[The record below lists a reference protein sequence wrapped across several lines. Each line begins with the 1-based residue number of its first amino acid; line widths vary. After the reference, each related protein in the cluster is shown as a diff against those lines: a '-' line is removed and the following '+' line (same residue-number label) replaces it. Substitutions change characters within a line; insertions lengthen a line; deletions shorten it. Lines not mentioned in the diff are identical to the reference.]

1 MITTWILAHLASV
14 IGASLSILA
23 IAHMLRQRRSPSNTA
38 AWLLVIIAVPYLGV
52 PLFLMFGGR
61 KLRRR
66 AKTKDDLG
74 LITCEAIPL
83 EKSNYVDQTLRLYGI
98 PGATDGNRM
107 TLCPTGVEGLQ
118 AMLRLVD
125 EAVHSIHLETFIF
138 SRDGVGQDVLHRLA
152 KRAAEGLEV
161 RLLVDGVG
169 SLKTPRRF
177 YTPFI
182 QAGGRLAVFNP
193 GASYPLSK
201 ANQSAKSSQDC
212 GCRWPCALA
221 GGMNITGEDM
231 FAAPKPGAW
240 QDLSFVVEGPAAW
253 HFDQVFRSDWKFATG
268 EDLDGVADL
277 PPGGLSHGAVLQV
290 VPSGPDVAND
300 PLLDTILMSIFS
312 ARQRVW
318 IVTPYFVPDDTVAQA
333 LLVACHRG
341 VDVSILVPE
350 KSNHALAD
358 IARGSFLRDIERAG
372 GTIWQYTPGMVHG
385 KVLIVDRE
393 VAMVGSANI
402 DMRSLL
408 VNFEIMQFVYSRTEI
423 DALEA
428 WVCRL
433 VQDSKTGT
441 SAVGAVREIIE
452 GLTRVIEPQL

>member
-1 MITTWILAHLASV
+1 MITTWILAHLAAV

-23 IAHMLRQRRSPSNTA
+23 LAHMLRQRRSPSSTA
-38 AWLLVIIAVPYLGV
+38 AWFLVIIVVPYLGV

-66 AKTKDDLG
+66 ADAKDDLG
-74 LITCEAIPL
+74 LTARDAIPL
-83 EKSNYVDQTLRLYGI
+83 EKSNYVDRTLRLYGI
-98 PGATDGNRM
+98 PGATAGNRM
-107 TLCPTGVEGLQ
+107 MLCATGGEGLQ
-118 AMLRLVD
+118 AMLRLID
-125 EAVHSIHLETFIF
+125 EAVRSIHVETFIF
-138 SRDGVGQDVLHRLA
+138 SHDEVGQNVLHRLA
-152 KRAAEGLEV
+152 KRAAEGMEV

-169 SLKTPRRF
+169 SLKTPRHF
-177 YTPFI
+177 YSPLI
-182 QAGGRLAVFNP
+182 QAGGKLAVFNP
-193 GASYPLSK
+193 VLHIPFLRRTNLRNHRKIAVADGH
-201 ANQSAKSSQDC
+201 
-212 GCRWPCALA
+212 RALA
-221 GGMNITGEDM
+221 GGMNISDDDM
-231 FAAPKPGAW
+231 FATLKPGTW

-253 HFDQVFRSDWKFATG
+253 HFDQVFCSDWKFAIG
-268 EDLDGVADL
+268 EDLEGAADL
-277 PPGGLSHGAVLQV
+277 PPSGLPDGAVLQV

-318 IVTPYFVPDDTVAQA
+318 IVTPYFVPDDAVAQA

-341 VDVSILVPE
+341 IDVSIVVPE
-350 KSNHALAD
+350 KSNHVLAD
-358 IARGSFLRDIERAG
+358 FARGSFLRDIEQAG
-372 GTIWQYTPGMVHG
+372 GTIWQYKPGMLHAKLV
-385 KVLIVDRE
+385 IVDHE

-408 VNFEIMQFVYSRTEI
+408 LNFEIMQFVYSKTEI

-433 VQDSKTGT
+433 VQDSKAGM

-452 GLTRVIEPQL
+452 GLTRIIEPQL

>member
-1 MITTWILAHLASV
+1 MISTWILAHLASV

-23 IAHMLRQRRSPSNTA
+23 IAHMLRQRRSPSSTA
-38 AWLLVIIAVPYLGV
+38 AWLLLIIAVPYLGV

-66 AKTKDDLG
+66 AETKDDLR
-74 LITCEAIPL
+74 LIAREAIPL
-83 EKSNYVDQTLRLYGI
+83 EKSNYVDRTLRLYGI
-98 PGATDGNRM
+98 PGATAGNRM
-107 TLCPTGVEGLQ
+107 TLCLTGVQGLQ
-118 AMLRLVD
+118 AILRLVD
-125 EAVHSIHLETFIF
+125 EAVRSIHVETFIF
-138 SRDGVGQDVLHRLA
+138 SCDEVGQDVLHRLA

-169 SLKTPRRF
+169 SLNTPRRF
-177 YTPFI
+177 YEPLI
-182 QAGGRLAVFNP
+182 QAGGKLAVFNP
-193 GASYPLSK
+193 VLHIPFVRRTNLRNHRKIVVVDGRQAM
-201 ANQSAKSSQDC
+201 
-212 GCRWPCALA
+212 A
-221 GGMNITGEDM
+221 GGMNISGKDM
-231 FAAPKPGAW
+231 FVAPKPGAW

-253 HFDQVFRSDWKFATG
+253 HFDQVFRSDWKFAMG
-268 EDLDGVADL
+268 EDLDGVTDPPPGDL
-277 PPGGLSHGAVLQV
+277 PNGAVLQV
-290 VPSGPDVAND
+290 VPSGPDVVND

-318 IVTPYFVPDDTVAQA
+318 IVTPYFVPDDAVAQA

-341 VDVSILVPE
+341 IDVSILVPE
-350 KSNHALAD
+350 KSNHVLAD

-385 KVLIVDRE
+385 KLIIVDHE
-393 VAMVGSANI
+393 LAMVGSANI
-402 DMRSLL
+402 DMRSLML
-408 VNFEIMQFVYSRTEI
+408 NFEIMQFVYSKTEI

-433 VQDSKTGT
+433 VQDSKTGIPI
-441 SAVGAVREIIE
+441 VGAVREIIE

>member
-23 IAHMLRQRRSPSNTA
+23 IAHMLRQRRSPSSTA

-66 AKTKDDLG
+66 AESKDDLG
-74 LITCEAIPL
+74 LIARGEIPL
-83 EKSNYVDQTLRLYGI
+83 EKSNYVDRTLRLYGI
-98 PGATDGNRM
+98 PGATAGNRM
-107 TLCPTGVEGLQ
+107 TLCATGVEGLQ
-118 AMLRLVD
+118 AMLQLVD
-125 EAVHSIHLETFIF
+125 EAVRSIHLETFIF
-138 SRDGVGQDVLHRLA
+138 SRDEVGQDVLHRLA

-169 SLKTPRRF
+169 SLKTPRHF
-177 YTPFI
+177 YAPFI
-182 QAGGRLAVFNP
+182 RAGGKLAVFNP
-193 GASYPLSK
+193 VLHIPFARRTNLRNHRKIAVADG
-201 ANQSAKSSQDC
+201 Q
-212 GCRWPCALA
+212 RALA
-221 GGMNITGEDM
+221 GGMNISGEDM
-231 FAAPKPGAW
+231 FAAPKSGAW

-253 HFDQVFRSDWKFATG
+253 HFDQVFRSDWKFAMG
-268 EDLDGVADL
+268 ENLDGAADC
-277 PPGGLSHGAVLQV
+277 PPGGWPHGAELQV

-341 VDVSILVPE
+341 VDVCILVPE
-350 KSNHALAD
+350 KSNHVLAD

-372 GTIWQYTPGMVHG
+372 GTIWQYTPGMLHG
-385 KVLIVDRE
+385 KLVIVDHD
-393 VAMVGSANI
+393 VAMVGSANM

-408 VNFEIMQFVYSRTEI
+408 LNFEIMQFVYSKAEI

-433 VQDSKTGT
+433 VQDSKAGM
-441 SAVGAVREIIE
+441 SALGAMREIIE
-452 GLTRVIEPQL
+452 NLTRVVEPQL

>member
-1 MITTWILAHLASV
+1 MITTWILTHVAAV
-14 IGASLSILA
+14 IGASMSILA
-23 IAHMLRQRRSPSNTA
+23 LAHMLRQRRSPSSTA
-38 AWLLVIIAVPYLGV
+38 AWLVVIIAVPYLGV

-66 AKTKDDLG
+66 AEAKHDLR
-74 LITCEAIPL
+74 LITRGEIPL
-83 EKSNYVDQTLRLYGI
+83 EKSNYIDRTLRSYGI
-98 PGATDGNRM
+98 PGATAGNRM

-125 EAVHSIHLETFIF
+125 EAVRSIHVETFIF
-138 SRDGVGQDVLHRLA
+138 SRDEVGQDVLHHLA

-177 YTPFI
+177 YAPFI
-182 QAGGRLAVFNP
+182 HAGGKLAVFNP
-193 GASYPLSK
+193 VLHIPFVRRTNLRNHRKIAVADG
-201 ANQSAKSSQDC
+201 
-212 GCRWPCALA
+212 RRALA
-221 GGMNITGEDM
+221 GGMNISGEDM

-240 QDLSFVVEGPAAW
+240 RDLSFVVEGPVAW
-253 HFDQVFRSDWKFATG
+253 HFDQVFRSDWKFAMG
-268 EDLDGVADL
+268 EDLEGVADL
-277 PPGGLSHGAVLQV
+277 PPGGLPHGAVLQV

-300 PLLDTILMSIFS
+300 PLLDTILMAIFS

-318 IVTPYFVPDDTVAQA
+318 IVTPYFVPDDAVAQA

-341 VDVSILVPE
+341 VDVSILVPQ

-358 IARGSFLRDIERAG
+358 VARGSFLRDIERAG
-372 GTIWQYTPGMVHG
+372 GTIWQYTPGMLHA

-408 VNFEIMQFVYSRTEI
+408 LNFEIMQFVYSKAEI
-423 DALEA
+423 DAIEA
-428 WVCRL
+428 WLCRL
-433 VQDSKTGT
+433 VQDSKTGM

-452 GLTRVIEPQL
+452 GLTRVVEPLL